1 MSILRP
7 HRHHIERQSEHIGGR
22 DRSDHCVGVGQR
34 MGHRLRIA
42 RETSA
47 LPDYGVRI
55 TVGSDVRWLVETREE
70 SKKVSAVGFRARN
83 VHEVEHSRILHLWGA
98 YM

>member
-7 HRHHIERQSEHIGGR
+7 HRHHIERQPEHIGGR
-22 DRSDHCVGVGQR
+22 DRSDHRVGVGQR

-42 RETSA
+42 GEVSA
-47 LPDYGVRI
+47 PPDHGIRI
-55 TVGSDVRWLVETREE
+55 TVGSDVRRLVEE
-70 SKKVSAVGFRARN
+70 SKKVSAVGFRACN